1 MDKKIAVVT
10 GSSSGFGFMT
20 SIELAKCGYYV
31 IATMRN
37 TEKFSQLLERAE
49 QLGVRD
55 LIYVL
60 ELDVTSQVSIHHW
73 RDFMR
78 TLGRIDV
85 LVNNAGF
92 AGAGFVE
99 EIPLDEYRKQFE
111 TNVFGVIAVT
121 QAVLPLMREQRK
133 GRIINISSIS
143 GRIGFPGLSPYISSK
158 HALEGWSE
166 ALRFEMK
173 PFGVDVVLVEPGSF
187 QTSIWTSGKHV
198 TKKSLDEKSPYY
210 EMMKKLEEHIEKG
223 ASKFGDPTEVAQLIA
238 KIAQKKQTRMRYM
251 IGKGVKTAVFVK
263 NILPWKLW
271 ERIFLRQL
279 K

>member
-20 SIELAKCGYYV
+20 SLELAKCGYYV

-37 TEKFSQLLERAE
+37 TEKSPQLLERAE

-198 TKKSLDEKSPYY
+198 TKKSLDVKSPYY

-263 NILPWKLW
+263 NILPWKVW